1 MYVGFNEQLL
11 QIFNPN
17 NAHEELDRI
26 SIKPEKREEV
36 ERPGQDL
43 PPPIFAHPCLLA
55 PSHHQQPHPVIIQSN
70 TQGQRQPRE
79 KEHKVEE
86 VVACALCKDAVVE
99 GNPYIL
105 HLWEKQIFDW
115 SQ

>member
-26 SIKPEKREEV
+26 LINPKKRDEV
-36 ERPGQDL
+36 ARPGQDL
-43 PPPIFAHPCLLA
+43 SPPIFAHPGLLA
-55 PSHHQQPHPVIIQSN
+55 PSQHQQPHPVIIQSN

-86 VVACALCKDAVVE
+86 VVACALCKDAMVE
-99 GNPYIL
+99 GNP
-105 HLWEKQIFDW
+105 
-115 SQ
+115 

>member
-26 SIKPEKREEV
+26 SINPEKRVEV
-36 ERPGQDL
+36 ARVGQDL
-43 PPPIFAHPCLLA
+43 PPPIFVHQRLLA
-55 PSHHQQPHPVIIQSN
+55 PSQYQQPHPVIIQSN
-70 TQGQRQPRE
+70 TQCQRQPRE

-99 GNPYIL
+99 GNP
-105 HLWEKQIFDW
+105 
-115 SQ
+115 